1 MVPRGAA
8 DHALASCPMTIAVI
22 IPVLNEARCIGQ
34 TLAHTVR
41 LGFDELVIVD
51 GGSVDTT
58 CAIVESF
65 AGLDPF
71 ATEHISPQS
80 ATRVRLLTAPPGRAR
95 QLNAGAAASRCDV
108 LLFLHADTQLPANA
122 RQTVSTALSDQARIG
137 GRFNV
142 RFDSPCLMAQVIAT
156 LMNLRSRLSG
166 IATGDQAIFVRRDVF
181 ERIGRFAEI
190 PLMEDI
196 EFTGRLHRAGPV
208 VPLSE
213 TVVTAFRRWEHN
225 GPLRTILLMWTL
237 RFLYWIGISPH
248 RLQHFYG
255 MVR

>member
-1 MVPRGAA
+1 
-8 DHALASCPMTIAVI
+8 
-22 IPVLNEARCIGQ
+22 
-34 TLAHTVR
+34 
-41 LGFDELVIVD
+41 
-51 GGSVDTT
+51 
-58 CAIVESF
+58 
-65 AGLDPF
+65 
-71 ATEHISPQS
+71 
-80 ATRVRLLTAPPGRAR
+80 
-95 QLNAGAAASRCDV
+95 
-108 LLFLHADTQLPANA
+108 
-122 RQTVSTALSDQARIG
+122 
-137 GRFNV
+137 
-142 RFDSPCLMAQVIAT
+142 MAQVIAT

-181 ERIGRFAEI
+181 ERIGRFADI

-237 RFLYWIGISPH
+237 RFLYWIGVNPH
-248 RLQHFYG
+248 RLQHFYS